1 MAINGVEM
9 ITDRS
14 ASDVLL
20 AKNLIKKGFQNMT
33 EDEKNSFLSGLK
45 GAYNYSD
52 VNRVETAIKYFVD
65 TMLQIYE
72 QNIQLAK
79 ELGVSWAEIYDVPYN
94 PEDYKNIVIKND
106 WQINDLF
113 TKTDRADFLNKIVH
127 VLSAIIDI
135 PSNTNYLT
143 DKNRLV
149 LQDRDGNNLEFEGLT
164 TSTGEFPTSL
174 DGFDYKKANIIEK
187 SMEDF
192 NVALTDLKINKENL
206 IIGTAKAWYYSGDL
220 YGGEI

>member
-33 EDEKNSFLSGLK
+33 EDEKGRFWAGLK
-45 GAYNYSD
+45 GAYNYID
-52 VNRVETAIKYFVD
+52 VNRIETAIKYFVD
-65 TMLQIYE
+65 TMLQIYD
-72 QNIQLAK
+72 QNIQLAQ
-79 ELGVSWAEIYDVPYN
+79 ELGVSWASIYDVPYN
-94 PEDYKNIVIKND
+94 PEDYKNMVHKND
-106 WQINDLF
+106 WSTNDIF
-113 TKTDRADFLNKIVH
+113 SEADRTDFLNKIVH

-135 PSNTNYLT
+135 PAN
-143 DKNRLV
+143 
-149 LQDRDGNNLEFEGLT
+149 
-164 TSTGEFPTSL
+164 GEFPTSF

-192 NVALTDLKINKENL
+192 NVALIDLKIDKENL
-206 IIGTAKAWYYSGDL
+206 IIGTAKSWYYSGDL

>member
-1 MAINGVEM
+1 MAINGIEM

-33 EDEKNSFLSGLK
+33 DDEKNSFLSGLK
-45 GAYNYSD
+45 GAYNYID
-52 VNRVETAIKYFVD
+52 VNRIETVIKYFVD

-72 QNIQLAK
+72 QNIQLAQ
-79 ELGVSWAEIYDVPYN
+79 ELGVSWVSIYDVPYN

-113 TKTDRADFLNKIVH
+113 TKTDRTDFLNKIVH

-135 PSNTNYLT
+135 PADINYLT
-143 DKNRLV
+143 DTNGLI
-149 LQDRDGNNLEFEGLT
+149 LQDRDGNYLEFEGLT
-164 TSTGEFPTSL
+164 TSTGEFPTSF

-192 NVALTDLKINKENL
+192 NVALADLKSNKENL
-206 IIGTAKAWYYSGDL
+206 IIGTAKSWYYSGDL

>member
-45 GAYNYSD
+45 GAYNYID
-52 VNRVETAIKYFVD
+52 VNRIETAIKYFVD

-79 ELGVSWAEIYDVPYN
+79 ELGVDWAEIYDVPYN
-94 PEDYKNIVIKND
+94 PEDYKNMVHKND
-106 WQINDLF
+106 WSTNDIF
-113 TKTDRADFLNKIVH
+113 SEADRTDFLNKIVH

-135 PSNTNYLT
+135 PADTNYLADT
-143 DKNRLV
+143 NGLV
-149 LQDRDGNNLEFEGLT
+149 LQDKDGNYLEFEGLT
-164 TSTGEFPTSL
+164 TSTEEFPTSF

-192 NVALTDLKINKENL
+192 NVALIDLKIDKENL

>member
-20 AKNLIKKGFQNMT
+20 AKSLIKKGFQNMT
-33 EDEKNSFLSGLK
+33 EDEKGRFRAGLK
-45 GAYNYSD
+45 GAYDYSD
-52 VNRVETAIKYFVD
+52 VNRIETAIKYFVD

-79 ELGVSWAEIYDVPYN
+79 ELGVSWASIYDVPYN
-94 PEDYKNIVIKND
+94 PEDYKNIVIKNN
-106 WQINDLF
+106 WQINDKF
-113 TKTDRADFLNKIVH
+113 TKTDRIDFLNKIVH

-135 PSNTNYLT
+135 SNTNYLT

-149 LQDRDGNNLEFEGLT
+149 LQDRDSNNLEFEGLT
-164 TSTGEFPTSL
+164 TSTEEFPTSL

-192 NVALTDLKINKENL
+192 NVALIDLKIDKENL

>member
-79 ELGVSWAEIYDVPYN
+79 ELGVDWSSIYDVPYN
-94 PEDYKNIVIKND
+94 PEDYKRIVIKND
-106 WQINDLF
+106 WNINDIF
-113 TKTDRADFLNKIVH
+113 SEADRTDFLNKIVH

-164 TSTGEFPTSL
+164 TSTEEFPTSF

-192 NVALTDLKINKENL
+192 NVALIDLKINKENL

>member
-33 EDEKNSFLSGLK
+33 EAEKNSFLSGLK

-72 QNIQLAK
+72 QDIQLAK
-79 ELGVSWAEIYDVPYN
+79 ELGVSWSSIYDVPYN
-94 PEDYKNIVIKND
+94 PEDYKNIVHKND
-106 WQINDLF
+106 WNTNDIF
-113 TKTDRADFLNKIVH
+113 SEADRTDFLNKIVY

-135 PSNTNYLT
+135 PLDINYLT
-143 DKNRLV
+143 DTNGLV
-149 LQDRDGNNLEFEGLT
+149 LQDRDGNNLEF
-164 TSTGEFPTSL
+164 GEFPTSF
-174 DGFDYKKANIIEK
+174 DKFDYKKANIIEK
-187 SMEDF
+187 SLEDF
-192 NVALTDLKINKENL
+192 NVALMDLKINKENL

>member
-14 ASDVLL
+14 ESDVLL

-33 EDEKNSFLSGLK
+33 DDEKNSFLSGLK

-52 VNRVETAIKYFVD
+52 VNRVETAIKYFID

-72 QNIQLAK
+72 QNIQLAQ
-79 ELGVSWAEIYDVPYN
+79 ELGVDWAEIYDVPYN

-106 WQINDLF
+106 WKINDLF

-164 TSTGEFPTSL
+164 TSTGEFPTSF

-192 NVALTDLKINKENL
+192 NVALADLKSNKENL
-206 IIGTAKAWYYSGDL
+206 IISASKAWYYSGDL
-220 YGGEI
+220 FGGEI

>member
-33 EDEKNSFLSGLK
+33 EDEKSYFLEGLK

-52 VNRVETAIKYFVD
+52 VNRIETAIKYFVD

-79 ELGVSWAEIYDVPYN
+79 ELGVSWASIYDVPYN
-94 PEDYKNIVIKND
+94 PEDYKNIVHKND
-106 WQINDLF
+106 WNTNDVF
-113 TKTDRADFLNKIVH
+113 SEADRTDFLNKIVH

-135 PSNTNYLT
+135 PADT
-143 DKNRLV
+143 K
-149 LQDRDGNNLEFEGLT
+149 
-164 TSTGEFPTSL
+164 FPTSF

-192 NVALTDLKINKENL
+192 NVALTDLKSNKENL
-206 IIGTAKAWYYSGDL
+206 IIGASKAWYYSGDL

>member
-33 EDEKNSFLSGLK
+33 EDEKSCFLKGLK

-52 VNRVETAIKYFVD
+52 VNRIETATKYFVD

-79 ELGVSWAEIYDVPYN
+79 ELGVDWAEIYDVPYN
-94 PEDYKNIVIKND
+94 PEDYESIVIKND
-106 WQINDLF
+106 WEINDIF
-113 TKTDRADFLNKIVH
+113 SEADGTDFLNKIVY

-135 PSNTNYLT
+135 PLDIDTYYLT
-143 DKNRLV
+143 DTNGLV
-149 LQDRDGNNLEFEGLT
+149 LQDKDGNYLEFGLT
-164 TSTGEFPTSL
+164 TGKFPTSF

-187 SMEDF
+187 SMENF

>member
-33 EDEKNSFLSGLK
+33 EAEKNSFLSGLK

-72 QNIQLAK
+72 QDIQLAK
-79 ELGVSWAEIYDVPYN
+79 ELGVSWSSIYDVPYN

-106 WQINDLF
+106 WQINDKF
-113 TKTDRADFLNKIVH
+113 TKTYRTDFLNKIVY

-135 PSNTNYLT
+135 PLDINYLT
-143 DKNRLV
+143 DTNGLV
-149 LQDRDGNNLEFEGLT
+149 LQDRDGNYLEF
-164 TSTGEFPTSL
+164 GEFPTSF

-192 NVALTDLKINKENL
+192 NIALIDLKIDKENL

>member
-33 EDEKNSFLSGLK
+33 EAEKNSFLSGLK

-72 QNIQLAK
+72 QDIQLAK
-79 ELGVSWAEIYDVPYN
+79 ELGVSWSSIYDVPYN
-94 PEDYKNIVIKND
+94 PEDYKNIVHKND
-106 WQINDLF
+106 WNTNDIF
-113 TKTDRADFLNKIVH
+113 SEADRTDFLNKIVY

-135 PSNTNYLT
+135 PLDINYLT
-143 DKNRLV
+143 DTNGLV
-149 LQDRDGNNLEFEGLT
+149 LQDRDGNYLEFEGLT
-164 TSTGEFPTSL
+164 TSTGEFPTSF

-192 NVALTDLKINKENL
+192 NVALIDLKIDKENL

>member
-20 AKNLIKKGFQNMT
+20 VKNLIKKGFQNMT
-33 EDEKNSFLSGLK
+33 EAEKNSFLSGLK

-79 ELGVSWAEIYDVPYN
+79 ELGVDWAEIYDVPYN

-106 WQINDLF
+106 WQINDIF
-113 TKTDRADFLNKIVH
+113 SEADRTDFLNKIVY

-135 PSNTNYLT
+135 PADTNYLT
-143 DKNRLV
+143 DTNGLI
-149 LQDRDGNNLEFEGLT
+149 LQDRDGNYLEFEGLA
-164 TSTGEFPTSL
+164 TSTGEFPTSFY
-174 DGFDYKKANIIEK
+174 GFDYKKANIIEK

-192 NVALTDLKINKENL
+192 NVALIDLKIDKENL

>member
-33 EDEKNSFLSGLK
+33 EAEKNSFLSGLK

-72 QNIQLAK
+72 QDIQLAK
-79 ELGVSWAEIYDVPYN
+79 ELGVSWSSIYDVPYN
-94 PEDYKNIVIKND
+94 PEDYKNIVHKND
-106 WQINDLF
+106 WNTNDIF
-113 TKTDRADFLNKIVH
+113 SEADRTDFLNKIVY

-135 PSNTNYLT
+135 PAN
-143 DKNRLV
+143 
-149 LQDRDGNNLEFEGLT
+149 
-164 TSTGEFPTSL
+164 GEFPTSF
-174 DGFDYKKANIIEK
+174 DKFDYKKANIIEK

-192 NVALTDLKINKENL
+192 NIALIDLKIDKENL

>member
-1 MAINGVEM
+1 MAINGIEM

-20 AKNLIKKGFQNMT
+20 AKNLIKKGFRNMT

-52 VNRVETAIKYFVD
+52 VNRIETVIKYFVD

-72 QNIQLAK
+72 QNIQLAQ
-79 ELGVSWAEIYDVPYN
+79 ELGVSWASIYDVPYN
-94 PEDYKNIVIKND
+94 PEDYKNMVHKND
-106 WQINDLF
+106 WSTNDIF
-113 TKTDRADFLNKIVH
+113 SEADRTDFLNKIVH

-135 PSNTNYLT
+135 PADTNYLT
-143 DKNRLV
+143 DTNGLI
-149 LQDRDGNNLEFEGLT
+149 LQDRNGNYLEFEGLT
-164 TSTGEFPTSL
+164 TSTGEFPTSF

-192 NVALTDLKINKENL
+192 NVALSDLKSNKENL
-206 IIGTAKAWYYSGDL
+206 IIGTAKSWYYSGDL
-220 YGGEI
+220 FGGEI

>member
-33 EDEKNSFLSGLK
+33 EDEKNRFLSGLK

-72 QNIQLAK
+72 QDIKLAK
-79 ELGVSWAEIYDVPYN
+79 ELGVSWSSIYDVPYN
-94 PEDYKNIVIKND
+94 PKDYESIVTKND
-106 WQINDLF
+106 WKINDMF
-113 TKTDRADFLNKIVH
+113 SKTYRIDFLNKIIH
-127 VLSAIIDI
+127 VLSALINI
-135 PSNTNYLT
+135 P
-143 DKNRLV
+143 D
-149 LQDRDGNNLEFEGLT
+149 D
-164 TSTGEFPTSL
+164 FPTNF
-174 DGFDYKKANIIEK
+174 DRFDYKKANIIEK
-187 SMEDF
+187 SLEDF
-192 NVALTDLKINKENL
+192 NVSLTDLKSNKENL
-206 IIGTAKAWYYSGDL
+206 IIGTSKAWYYSGDL

>member
-33 EDEKNSFLSGLK
+33 EDERNRFLAGLK
-45 GAYNYSD
+45 GAYNCGD
-52 VNRVETAIKYFVD
+52 VNRVETAIKYLVE
-65 TMLQIYE
+65 TMLQIYY
-72 QNIQLAK
+72 QNFQLAE
-79 ELGVSWAEIYDVPYN
+79 ELGVEWTEVYEVPYN

-106 WQINDLF
+106 WQINDKF
-113 TKTDRADFLNKIVH
+113 AEKDRADFLNKIVL
-127 VLSAIIDI
+127 VLSAF
-135 PSNTNYLT
+135 PTGANYLT
-143 DKNRLV
+143 DTNGLV
-149 LQDRDGNNLEFEGLT
+149 LQDRDGNYLEFEGLT
-164 TSTGEFPTSL
+164 TSTGEFPTSF
-174 DGFDYKKANIIEK
+174 DGFDYKKANTIEK
-187 SMEDF
+187 SLEDF
-192 NVALTDLKINKENL
+192 NVALIDLKINKENL

>member
-20 AKNLIKKGFQNMT
+20 AKNLIKKGFHNMT
-33 EDEKNSFLSGLK
+33 EAEKNSFLSGLK

-52 VNRVETAIKYFVD
+52 VNRVETGIKYVVD

-72 QNIQLAK
+72 QDIQLAK
-79 ELGVSWAEIYDVPYN
+79 ELGVSWSSIYDVPYN
-94 PEDYKNIVIKND
+94 PEDYKNIVHKND
-106 WQINDLF
+106 WNTNDIF
-113 TKTDRADFLNKIVH
+113 SEADRTDFLNKIVY

-164 TSTGEFPTSL
+164 TSTEEFPTSF
-174 DGFDYKKANIIEK
+174 DKFDYKKANIIEK

-192 NVALTDLKINKENL
+192 NIALIDLKIDKENL

>member
-79 ELGVSWAEIYDVPYN
+79 ELGVDWAEIYDVPYN
-94 PEDYKNIVIKND
+94 PEDYKNIVHKND
-106 WQINDLF
+106 WNTNDIF
-113 TKTDRADFLNKIVH
+113 SEANRTDFLNKIVY

-164 TSTGEFPTSL
+164 TSTEEFPTSF

-187 SMEDF
+187 SLEDF
-192 NVALTDLKINKENL
+192 NVALTDRKINKESL

>member
-1 MAINGVEM
+1 MAINGIEM

-79 ELGVSWAEIYDVPYN
+79 ELGVDWSSIYDVPYN
-94 PEDYKNIVIKND
+94 PEDYKNMVHKND
-106 WQINDLF
+106 WSTNDIF
-113 TKTDRADFLNKIVH
+113 SEADRTDFLNKIVH

-164 TSTGEFPTSL
+164 TSTEEFPTSF

-192 NVALTDLKINKENL
+192 NVALIDLKINKENL

>member
-1 MAINGVEM
+1 MAINGIEM

-20 AKNLIKKGFQNMT
+20 AKNLIKKGFQSMT

-52 VNRVETAIKYFVD
+52 VNRIETVIKYFVD

-79 ELGVSWAEIYDVPYN
+79 ELGVDWAEIYDVPYN

-149 LQDRDGNNLEFEGLT
+149 LQDRDGNYLEFEGLT
-164 TSTGEFPTSL
+164 TSTGEFPTSF

-187 SMEDF
+187 SLEDF
-192 NVALTDLKINKENL
+192 NVALIDLKINKENL

>member
-33 EDEKNSFLSGLK
+33 EAEKNSFLSGLK

-52 VNRVETAIKYFVD
+52 VNRVETAIKYLVD

-79 ELGVSWAEIYDVPYN
+79 ELGVSWESIYDVPYN

-106 WQINDLF
+106 WKINDIF
-113 TKTDRADFLNKIVH
+113 SKAYRIDFLNKIFH
-127 VLSAIIDI
+127 VLSSLIDI
-135 PSNTNYLT
+135 PG
-143 DKNRLV
+143 D
-149 LQDRDGNNLEFEGLT
+149 
-164 TSTGEFPTSL
+164 FPTSF

-192 NVALTDLKINKENL
+192 NVALADLKSNKENL
-206 IIGTAKAWYYSGDL
+206 ITGTSKAWYYSGDL
-220 YGGEI
+220 FGGEI

>member
-45 GAYNYSD
+45 GAYNYID

-79 ELGVSWAEIYDVPYN
+79 ELGVDWAEIYDVPYN

-113 TKTDRADFLNKIVH
+113 TKTDRIDFLNKIAL
-127 VLSAIIDI
+127 VLSALPAD
-135 PSNTNYLT
+135 TNYLT
-143 DKNRLV
+143 DANGLV
-149 LQDRDGNNLEFEGLT
+149 LQDGEGNYLKFDGPQ
-164 TSTGEFPTSL
+164 TGFDDFPTSL
-174 DGFDYKKANIIEK
+174 DGLDYKKANVIEK
-187 SMEDF
+187 SLEDF
-192 NVALTDLKINKENL
+192 NVALTDLKINKESL

>member
-20 AKNLIKKGFQNMT
+20 AKSLIKKGFQNMT

-52 VNRVETAIKYFVD
+52 VNRVETVIKYFVD

-72 QNIQLAK
+72 QDIQLAK

-135 PSNTNYLT
+135 PADINYLT
-143 DKNRLV
+143 DTNGLI
-149 LQDRDGNNLEFEGLT
+149 LQDRDGNYLEFEGLT
-164 TSTGEFPTSL
+164 TSTGEFPTSF

-192 NVALTDLKINKENL
+192 NVALIDLKNNKENL

>member
-79 ELGVSWAEIYDVPYN
+79 ELGVDWAEIYDVPYN

-106 WQINDLF
+106 WKINDRF
-113 TKTDRADFLNKIVH
+113 SEKDRVDFLNKIVH
-127 VLSAIIDI
+127 VLSALPAD
-135 PSNTNYLT
+135 TNHLT
-143 DKNRLV
+143 DASGLV
-149 LQDRDGNNLEFEGLT
+149 LQDSEGNYLEFDGPQ
-164 TSTGEFPTSL
+164 TGFDDFPTSL
-174 DGFDYKKANIIEK
+174 DGLDYKKANIIEK

>member
-113 TKTDRADFLNKIVH
+113 TKTDRADFLNKIVY

-164 TSTGEFPTSL
+164 TSTGEFPTSF

-192 NVALTDLKINKENL
+192 NVALIDLKIDKENL

>member
-45 GAYNYSD
+45 GAYNYID
-52 VNRVETAIKYFVD
+52 VNRIETVIKYFVD

-94 PEDYKNIVIKND
+94 PEDYKNIVHKND
-106 WQINDLF
+106 WNTNDIF
-113 TKTDRADFLNKIVH
+113 SEADRTDFLNKIVY

-164 TSTGEFPTSL
+164 TSTEEFPTSF

-192 NVALTDLKINKENL
+192 NVALADLKSNKENL
-206 IIGTAKAWYYSGDL
+206 IIGTSKAWYYSGDL

>member
-1 MAINGVEM
+1 M
-9 ITDRS
+9 
-14 ASDVLL
+14 
-20 AKNLIKKGFQNMT
+20 
-33 EDEKNSFLSGLK
+33 
-45 GAYNYSD
+45 Y
-52 VNRVETAIKYFVD
+52 
-65 TMLQIYE
+65 
-72 QNIQLAK
+72 
-79 ELGVSWAEIYDVPYN
+79 
-94 PEDYKNIVIKND
+94 
-106 WQINDLF
+106 
-113 TKTDRADFLNKIVH
+113 

-149 LQDRDGNNLEFEGLT
+149 LQDRDGNNLEFKGLT
-164 TSTGEFPTSL
+164 TSTGEFPTSF

>member
-33 EDEKNSFLSGLK
+33 EDEKSYFLEGLK

-52 VNRVETAIKYFVD
+52 VNRVETAIKYLVD
-65 TMLQIYE
+65 TMLQIYHK
-72 QNIQLAK
+72 NIQLA
-79 ELGVSWAEIYDVPYN
+79 EEIGVYWESIYDVPYN

-106 WQINDLF
+106 WKINDIF
-113 TKTDRADFLNKIVH
+113 AKKDRIDFLNKIFH
-127 VLSAIIDI
+127 VLSSLIDI
-135 PSNTNYLT
+135 P
-143 DKNRLV
+143 
-149 LQDRDGNNLEFEGLT
+149 E
-164 TSTGEFPTSL
+164 EFPTSF

-192 NVALTDLKINKENL
+192 NVALADLKSNKENL
-206 IIGTAKAWYYSGDL
+206 IIGTSKAWYYSGDL
-220 YGGEI
+220 YGGET

>member
-1 MAINGVEM
+1 MAINGIEM

-20 AKNLIKKGFQNMT
+20 VKNLIKKGFQNMT
-33 EDEKNSFLSGLK
+33 EAEKNSFLSGLK

-79 ELGVSWAEIYDVPYN
+79 ELGVDWAEIYEVPYN
-94 PEDYKNIVIKND
+94 PEDYKNVVIKND
-106 WQINDLF
+106 WQINDKF
-113 TKTDRADFLNKIVH
+113 TKADRIDFLNKIVL
-127 VLSAIIDI
+127 VLSAF
-135 PSNTNYLT
+135 PTVTNYLADT
-143 DKNRLV
+143 NGLV
-149 LQDRDGNNLEFEGLT
+149 LQDGEDNYLECYEYN
-164 TSTGEFPTSL
+164 TSLDDFPTSL
-174 DGFDYKKANIIEK
+174 DGLDYKNANAIEK
-187 SMEDF
+187 SLEDF

>member
-1 MAINGVEM
+1 MAINGIEM

-79 ELGVSWAEIYDVPYN
+79 ELGVSWASIYDVPYN
-94 PEDYKNIVIKND
+94 PEDYKNMVHKND
-106 WQINDLF
+106 WSTNDIF
-113 TKTDRADFLNKIVH
+113 SEADRTDFLNKIVH

-164 TSTGEFPTSL
+164 TSTEEFPTSF

-192 NVALTDLKINKENL
+192 NVALIDLKIDKENL

>member
-14 ASDVLL
+14 ASDVLS

-33 EDEKNSFLSGLK
+33 EDEKSCFLKGLK

-52 VNRVETAIKYFVD
+52 VNRIETATKYFVD

-79 ELGVSWAEIYDVPYN
+79 ELGVDWAEIYDVPYN
-94 PEDYKNIVIKND
+94 PEDYESIVIKND
-106 WQINDLF
+106 WEINDIF
-113 TKTDRADFLNKIVH
+113 SEADGTDFLNKIVY

-135 PSNTNYLT
+135 PLETKYLT
-143 DKNRLV
+143 DTNGLV
-149 LQDRDGNNLEFEGLT
+149 LQDKDGNYLM
-164 TSTGEFPTSL
+164 TSPGEFPTSF

>member
-33 EDEKNSFLSGLK
+33 DDEKNSFLSGLK

-72 QNIQLAK
+72 QDIQLAK

-94 PEDYKNIVIKND
+94 PEDYKNIVHKND
-106 WQINDLF
+106 WNTNDIF
-113 TKTDRADFLNKIVH
+113 SEADRTDFLNKIVY

-135 PSNTNYLT
+135 PLDINYLT
-143 DKNRLV
+143 DTNGLV
-149 LQDRDGNNLEFEGLT
+149 LQDRDGNYLEFEGPT
-164 TSTGEFPTSL
+164 TSIGEFPTSF

-192 NVALTDLKINKENL
+192 NVALIDLKINKENL